1 MNTNKKINLIMI
13 GLLMI
18 TASIASPGVNFWRGM
33 SVSTSDNLDAIVL
46 NPAGLGIIRGSQS
59 GFHVVSPEDGDKSYH
74 FLHRG
79 DGLGFSMYGEHKA
92 NYRLGFGGN
101 ISNNLYFGYVWDSHK
116 IHTLGFIS
124 RPNNMVSFGYTY
136 GWDSSTEIRSSRL
149 GVAFRPIGHRV
160 TLGADLIVPDM
171 DLVNDFD
178 ELEDNS
184 EVYGFA
190 EFQPFDGIYLTASTN
205 EDGDYGIQ
213 LSLDFG
219 TSAVY
224 SSQTEYSDQSIS
236 EFGMISHTEVQNTI
250 IKKKTKPGSIYYR
263 MDMSNYFI
271 EEKPYYPG
279 FNFDFNL
286 NPFDRKIRGTQLR
299 TWINKLDEL
308 TNDDEVGGL
317 IIDYKYMAGGFG
329 KLFEVHHA
337 LKRFKDSGKKIIVYS
352 EAINNMGSYILAMA
366 DEIHLAPLGEVDLR
380 GLNLEITFYK
390 GLLDKLD
397 IVGEFEQISPYK
409 TAPDP
414 FLREDMSAEMR
425 ENYGQVF
432 EDLYNE
438 FLNGIASGHGWSAE
452 ETQAIIDKGPYMAYE
467 ALNAGLID
475 GTMFPDEFEKYIE
488 EIDGEKIEIV
498 HWDKLGDEEKY
509 VHEWTT
515 KNIPKIAIVYAVG
528 GIVSRYSNPGSG
540 GSTQMGDKTI
550 MKAIKSARENKDV
563 DAIVF
568 RIDSGGGS
576 ALASD
581 MILREVNKTTSLD
594 TNNVKPIIASM
605 SDVAGSGG
613 YWIACQTDKIVAYP
627 TTITGSIG
635 VLSGRINYSGLLK
648 KVGITSDKI
657 KYGER
662 SDFYSSH
669 KLWTDEEKAK
679 VRKVIV
685 DIYDMFKEKVAD
697 GRGNLEIEDLDEIA
711 LGRIWSGNQAKSNSL
726 IDEIGGLSKAIDMA
740 KEAANIP
747 VDQEVEIIE
756 YPKHPDKFSFMKG
769 LQLKNKAEFYIPEE
783 ILEQLEALNIIPI
796 IENDEIQ
803 LIMPFT
809 VSVD

>member
-1 MNTNKKINLIMI
+1 
-13 GLLMI
+13 MI

-299 TWINKLDEL
+299 TWIN
-308 TNDDEVGGL
+308 
-317 IIDYKYMAGGFG
+317 
-329 KLFEVHHA
+329 
-337 LKRFKDSGKKIIVYS
+337 
-352 EAINNMGSYILAMA
+352 
-366 DEIHLAPLGEVDLR
+366 
-380 GLNLEITFYK
+380 
-390 GLLDKLD
+390 
-397 IVGEFEQISPYK
+397 
-409 TAPDP
+409 
-414 FLREDMSAEMR
+414 
-425 ENYGQVF
+425 
-432 EDLYNE
+432 
-438 FLNGIASGHGWSAE
+438 
-452 ETQAIIDKGPYMAYE
+452 
-467 ALNAGLID
+467 
-475 GTMFPDEFEKYIE
+475 
-488 EIDGEKIEIV
+488 
-498 HWDKLGDEEKY
+498 
-509 VHEWTT
+509 
-515 KNIPKIAIVYAVG
+515 
-528 GIVSRYSNPGSG
+528 
-540 GSTQMGDKTI
+540 
-550 MKAIKSARENKDV
+550 
-563 DAIVF
+563 
-568 RIDSGGGS
+568 
-576 ALASD
+576 
-581 MILREVNKTTSLD
+581 
-594 TNNVKPIIASM
+594 
-605 SDVAGSGG
+605 
-613 YWIACQTDKIVAYP
+613 
-627 TTITGSIG
+627 
-635 VLSGRINYSGLLK
+635 
-648 KVGITSDKI
+648 
-657 KYGER
+657 
-662 SDFYSSH
+662 
-669 KLWTDEEKAK
+669 
-679 VRKVIV
+679 
-685 DIYDMFKEKVAD
+685 
-697 GRGNLEIEDLDEIA
+697 
-711 LGRIWSGNQAKSNSL
+711 
-726 IDEIGGLSKAIDMA
+726 
-740 KEAANIP
+740 
-747 VDQEVEIIE
+747 
-756 YPKHPDKFSFMKG
+756 
-769 LQLKNKAEFYIPEE
+769 
-783 ILEQLEALNIIPI
+783 
-796 IENDEIQ
+796 
-803 LIMPFT
+803 
-809 VSVD
+809 